1 MKKLFV
7 SIILLVSV
15 ALTSC
20 GGDVVTRDLGQLP
33 ETARQVVRQHFPQQ
47 HISYIKIDHEL
58 FSTSYK
64 VVLTNGDELEFDSD
78 GAWTEVE
85 GKRMSV
91 PYSLVP
97 PTIGQYLQTN
107 FPNDSIEKLKRKR
120 RKTKVELYNG
130 LELIFDSKGN
140 FERMDD

>member
-1 MKKLFV
+1 MKKLLASV
-7 SIILLVSV
+7 MLLVSV
-15 ALTSC
+15 MLTSC
-20 GGDVVTRDLGQLP
+20 GGDVVTRDVAQLP
-33 ETARQVVRQHFPQQ
+33 EAARQIVRQHFSEQ

-78 GAWTEVE
+78 GNWTEIE
-85 GKRMSV
+85 CKRRRV
-91 PYSLVP
+91 PHSLLSGP
-97 PTIGQYLQTN
+97 IGQYVQTN

-120 RKTKVELYNG
+120 RVTEVELYNG
-130 LELIFDSKGN
+130 LELVFDSNGN